1 MSATST
7 GRKPAGPQII
17 ERLEGSPVAKQRLKV
32 ILETIAGRLT
42 IPDACQQVGIGE
54 SRFHELRNQTL
65 QATLK
70 TLEPRSL
77 GRPPKPTSPEQAEI
91 DTLQAE
97 LRRLHFELKAAQ
109 TLIDVARIHPDLLD
123 LRPVP
128 DSLGSKKNSRSACQ
142 QRQQRRVKWR
152 RRKAK

>member
-42 IPDACQQVGIGE
+42 IPEACQQVGIGE
-54 SRFHELRNQTL
+54 SRFHELRNHTL
-65 QATLK
+65 QATLEA
-70 TLEPRSL
+70 LEPRSP

-109 TLIDVARIHPDLLD
+109 TLIDVARIHPGLLD

-128 DSLGSKKNSRSACQ
+128 DDLGSKKNSRPACQ
-142 QRQQRRVKWR
+142 QRQQRRVKCR
-152 RRKAK
+152 RRKAR